1 MPKKPNFLGGM
12 QNYNPNNGEYE
23 PALVGADG
31 KVPQSFKSF
40 KKGDEKNDAF
50 DDINE
55 KRMGKK
61 KSKKE
66 EQPKKKAKSEPKEE
80 KVEEEKVEVNEYEI
94 SEALADYQYQVTDT
108 TTAGE
113 YAEEVAKKLG
123 TSKEKVF
130 NVIKAQ
136 APEEIKETSNMSNI
150 ISAYE
155 TGDDFKDEEPV
166 ESVGLVKQGQ
176 NKFKSSA
183 AEADYNSVMAN
194 PEIYLDNKQIEKIKN
209 LGTTK
214 DFPYDTV
221 LSSVAAY
228 MANGVDAEEA
238 IKKAEADLDKSIDLF
253 GKPKKDEPKPKSLND
268 FTDELF
274 EKVGVKT
281 FNSKKYKNKEGE
293 IVEIRRFGE
302 GQNAIRYNET
312 KDIVEQV
319 WYNGEK
325 IY

>member
-50 DDINE
+50 DDIND

-66 EQPKKKAKSEPKEE
+66 DQPKEETKSEPKEE
-80 KVEEEKVEVNEYEI
+80 KVEEEKVEVNEDEI
-94 SEALADYQYQVTDT
+94 SEALADYQYQVTGK

-150 ISAYE
+150 IGAYE
-155 TGDDFKDEEPV
+155 TGDDFKDEE
-166 ESVGLVKQGQ
+166 
-176 NKFKSSA
+176 
-183 AEADYNSVMAN
+183 
-194 PEIYLDNKQIEKIKN
+194 
-209 LGTTK
+209 
-214 DFPYDTV
+214 
-221 LSSVAAY
+221 
-228 MANGVDAEEA
+228 
-238 IKKAEADLDKSIDLF
+238 KAE
-253 GKPKKDEPKPKSLND
+253 KPTEEPKPKSLND